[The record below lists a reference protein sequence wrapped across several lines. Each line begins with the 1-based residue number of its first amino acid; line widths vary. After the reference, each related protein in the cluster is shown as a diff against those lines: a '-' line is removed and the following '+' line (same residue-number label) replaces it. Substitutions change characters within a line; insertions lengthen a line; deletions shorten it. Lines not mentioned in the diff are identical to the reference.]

1 MSSRYQFAGP
11 GAGTVNFVVEF
22 VFLVTFR
29 VMMTSFVLLSLKILH
44 SSPIFSEHQRT
55 RSIKQLVITQRGAF
69 ERMKDKENF
78 INYQKLKKWNFIS
91 GINRTKSSVRC

>member
-1 MSSRYQFAGP
+1 MSSGYQFAGP
-11 GAGTVNFVVEF
+11 GAGTVHFVVEF

-44 SSPIFSEHQRT
+44 SSLIFSEHQRT

-69 ERMKDKENF
+69 ERMKDKEV
-78 INYQKLKKWNFIS
+78 L
-91 GINRTKSSVRC
+91 